1 MILHASLQTLQLVFL
16 YLIIAIRLGSTIDKT
31 GGKTRAG
38 RRIPLSALCVVMCK
52 GKAHTD
58 SGHLCFLSCY
68 WPKAIPKVPA
78 SQPESLRPSTSYI
91 SHQTG
96 FTFPEPSSFN
106 MSLTPSHPGHS
117 EDVTAGKE
125 NIPPRARS
133 DVLPGTGLSP
143 GAAVSL
149 PCCARGEARPGCF
162 SVILLGEATFCWG
175 VSAGNGWFAACA
187 R

>member
-1 MILHASLQTLQLVFL
+1 MIS
-16 YLIIAIRLGSTIDKT
+16 IIDKM
-31 GGKTRAG
+31 GEKTKAWW
-38 RRIPLSALCVVMCK
+38 RIPLSAFFLVMCK
-52 GKAHTD
+52 GKAPAD
-58 SGHLCFLSCY
+58 PGHLYFLTHY
-68 WPKAIPKVPA
+68 WPKAILGVPP
-78 SQPESLRPSTSYI
+78 SQPESRQTLNKL
-91 SHQTG
+91 HQPPNG

-106 MSLTPSHPGHS
+106 TSLTPSHPGHS

-133 DVLPGTGLSP
+133 DISPGMGLSP
-143 GAAVSL
+143 GAVVSL
-149 PCCARGEARPGCF
+149 PCCARGKARPGCF